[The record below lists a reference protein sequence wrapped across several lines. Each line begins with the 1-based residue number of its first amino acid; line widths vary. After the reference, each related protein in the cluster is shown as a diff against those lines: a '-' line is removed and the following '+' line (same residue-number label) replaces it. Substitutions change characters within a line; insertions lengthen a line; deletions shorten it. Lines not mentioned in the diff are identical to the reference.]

1 MTMSDEQLAKVRQ
14 LYQAGKAAFERG
26 SYRQS
31 VETLE
36 QANGLVNRTS
46 RLGGEVQMWLVNAY
60 QANGQQQEAIALCKL
75 VSRHP
80 DYNTAKQGKR
90 LLYIL
95 EAPKLKSRPEWMTT
109 IPDLGSLDEFEGSS
123 LVQKYAANRPK
134 KGRSPR
140 PKPTPPPEPLDPS
153 QINTKDNGFVWIALI
168 ITVLTVGSLFWLS

>member
-1 MTMSDEQLAKVRQ
+1 MSDEQLAKVRQ
-14 LYQAGKAAFERG
+14 LYQAGKVAFERG

-31 VETLE
+31 VESLE
-36 QANGLVNRTS
+36 KANSLVNRTS
-46 RLGGEVQMWLVNAY
+46 RLGGEVQIWLVNAY
-60 QANGQQQEAIALCKL
+60 QANGQQQEAIALCKR

-109 IPDLGSLDEFEGSS
+109 IPDLGALDGAEGSS

-140 PKPTPPPEPLDPS
+140 SKSAPQPPPLDPS

-168 ITVLTVGSLFWLS
+168 ITVFIVGGLVWLS

>member
-1 MTMSDEQLAKVRQ
+1 MSDEQLAKTRQ
-14 LYQAGKAAFERG
+14 LYEAGRDAFERG

-31 VETLE
+31 VESLE
-36 QANGLVNRTS
+36 KANGLVNRTS
-46 RLGGEVQMWLVNAY
+46 RLGGEVQIWLVNAY

-109 IPDLGSLDEFEGSS
+109 IPDLGTLDDAEGSS
-123 LVQKYAANRPK
+123 LVQKYAANRPRK
-134 KGRSPR
+134 RRSPQS
-140 PKPTPPPEPLDPS
+140 KPTLSPEPINPG
-153 QINTKDNGFVWIALI
+153 QINTKDNGFVWLALI
-168 ITVLTVGSLFWLS
+168 ITAATLAGLFLLS